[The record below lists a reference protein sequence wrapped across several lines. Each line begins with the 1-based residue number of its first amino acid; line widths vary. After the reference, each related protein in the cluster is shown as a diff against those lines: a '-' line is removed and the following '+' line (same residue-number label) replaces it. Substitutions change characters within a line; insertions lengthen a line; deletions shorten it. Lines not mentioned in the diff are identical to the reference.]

1 MPSERGF
8 CHCVPAWSFIMEID
22 EVLFLIRHDVL
33 GKFHSKLKLVEVLAK
48 CDVMPAPLLIQG
60 FLFDLSLYP

>member
-1 MPSERGF
+1 
-8 CHCVPAWSFIMEID
+8 MEID

-48 CDVMPAPLLIQG
+48 YDVMPAPLLIQG
-60 FLFDLSLYP
+60 FLSDLSLYP